1 MDKLEKLLKEAE
13 FFEMNEDDP
22 EESVIIEL
30 KNEALLWDQFSILR
44 RVANVLRR
52 HGFNVKLCWR
62 NPDYTGHTPCDHKTV
77 SMELY

>member
-1 MDKLEKLLKEAE
+1 MDKLEKLLREAE

-22 EESVIIEL
+22 EESVISEL

-77 SMELY
+77 SIELY